1 MFYLKLLPGKYAH
14 QISFFFFS
22 PDIVISQ
29 IFINYLN
36 LSDTSQ
42 QQKELEKLIATDK
55 ILLLR
60 KLIEQTDEIQK
71 SKVFYLLVSKVQF
84 TKFSKFLL

>member
-1 MFYLKLLPGKYAH
+1 MLTKYL
-14 QISFFFFS
+14 FFFFS